1 MFLWRQHN
9 AGQDQQ
15 PSKILTQFKYLVT
28 TSTDQNRKHGEV
40 KSMRSA
46 LFWDVTQRREV
57 IQYRRFETTCRSLL
71 QGPRNARIP
80 SSRVRKSRKK
90 DLLTLE
96 DGTDRLYR
104 NVVMELG
111 IKIPRTVILCF
122 GVGVKLDLSH
132 EEKNIGWGCSRV
144 GCWVRYF
151 GQRDEVTAEW
161 RKLHIRIFVV
171 FTLH

>member
-1 MFLWRQHN
+1 
-9 AGQDQQ
+9 
-15 PSKILTQFKYLVT
+15 
-28 TSTDQNRKHGEV
+28 
-40 KSMRSA
+40 MRSA

-132 EEKNIGWGCSRV
+132 EEKNIG
-144 GCWVRYF
+144 
-151 GQRDEVTAEW
+151 
-161 RKLHIRIFVV
+161 
-171 FTLH
+171 